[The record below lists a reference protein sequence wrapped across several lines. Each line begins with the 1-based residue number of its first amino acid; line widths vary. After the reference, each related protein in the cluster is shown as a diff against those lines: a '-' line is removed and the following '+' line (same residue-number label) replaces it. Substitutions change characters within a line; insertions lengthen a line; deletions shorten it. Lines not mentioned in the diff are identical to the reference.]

1 MNEFTSAK
9 FLDPL
14 EDAKLW
20 AKLKAHKTR
29 DTLILSIL
37 RLHGMRPSELLAL
50 TPANLNDIG
59 QTIRVK
65 GLKGSQGRE
74 LPLPDDLY
82 QRLKDEAHDKS
93 ADQKIFNISY
103 RRLAQIWDFYRPS
116 RKTIRSLRHG
126 AAVRIYKQT
135 KDIQLVQRILGHT
148 SIENTLKYQTFS
160 YTQDEFKKVF
170 LNQKGEE

>member
-1 MNEFTSAK
+1 MDEFTSAK

-20 AKLKAHKTR
+20 AKLKAHDSR

-50 TPANLNDIG
+50 RPSDLNDIA

-74 LPLPDDLY
+74 LPLPANLY
-82 QRLKDEAHDKS
+82 LRLKDEARGRG

-103 RRLAQIWDFYRPS
+103 RRLAQVWDFYRPS
-116 RKTIRSLRHG
+116 NKTLRSLRHG
-126 AAVRIYKQT
+126 AAVRVYRQT
-135 KDIQLVQRILGHT
+135 KDIQLVQRVLGHT

-170 LNQKGEE
+170 INQTGE